1 MIEVKKVIYD
11 YSLKGLNYDLE
22 TTNGKVLRN
31 RERNVFVNQELHC
44 YTLKEKIGYFN
55 ENSLFN
61 CMNDVKYETLIKY
74 MNEHENFSLW
84 VFKFNGLASEYMIL
98 EGVCFKNY
106 KEMNKAMQLER
117 NELELKYNCRILDEY
132 DVYLMYKDDE
142 DEVSD

>member
-61 CMNDVKYETLIKY
+61 Y

>member
-1 MIEVKKVIYD
+1 M
-11 YSLKGLNYDLE
+11 
-22 TTNGKVLRN
+22 
-31 RERNVFVNQELHC
+31 
-44 YTLKEKIGYFN
+44 KI
-55 ENSLFN
+55 L
-61 CMNDVKYETLIKY
+61 CLIKY

>member
-61 CMNDVKYETLIKY
+61 YTISSRKPTILI
-74 MNEHENFSLW
+74 
-84 VFKFNGLASEYMIL
+84 VG
-98 EGVCFKNY
+98 
-106 KEMNKAMQLER
+106 
-117 NELELKYNCRILDEY
+117 
-132 DVYLMYKDDE
+132 
-142 DEVSD
+142 

>member
-61 CMNDVKYETLIKY
+61 YMNDVKYETLIKY

-106 KEMNKAMQLER
+106 KEMNKAMGMGRQ
-117 NELELKYNCRILDEY
+117 ELASKYTILDEY
-132 DVYLMYKDDE
+132 DVYLMYKE
-142 DEVSD
+142 NGVEVND